1 MEKSTLLFDIYGS
14 CEKKFHLVGIIET
27 IITING
33 NHKVNCILLW
43 SFLKEKQEQNSES
56 AMKSPGK
63 LQAKRKMTSRIVYDE
78 VALDA
83 LAAYTATTEYPGETV
98 RDRNIRSRAYLDGF
112 EAALICFKNAGLSQ
126 PRACVGSAVQH

>member
-1 MEKSTLLFDIYGS
+1 M
-14 CEKKFHLVGIIET
+14 
-27 IITING
+27 N
-33 NHKVNCILLW
+33 
-43 SFLKEKQEQNSES
+43 EKQEHNSES

-78 VALDA
+78 VAFDA
-83 LAAYTATTEYPGETV
+83 LAANTATTKYPGETV
-98 RDRNIRSRAYLDGF
+98 RNRNIRSLAYLDGF

>member
-1 MEKSTLLFDIYGS
+1 
-14 CEKKFHLVGIIET
+14 
-27 IITING
+27 
-33 NHKVNCILLW
+33 
-43 SFLKEKQEQNSES
+43 
-56 AMKSPGK
+56 MKSPGK

-98 RDRNIRSRAYLDGF
+98 RYRNIRSRAYLDGF

-126 PRACVGSAVQH
+126 PRACVGPVEQR